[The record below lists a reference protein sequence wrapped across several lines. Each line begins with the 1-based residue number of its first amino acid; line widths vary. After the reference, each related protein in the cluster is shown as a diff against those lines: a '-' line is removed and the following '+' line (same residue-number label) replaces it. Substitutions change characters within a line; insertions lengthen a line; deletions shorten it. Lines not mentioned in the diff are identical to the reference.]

1 MEVYRPK
8 IATDTQ
14 LQKFHSEDYIDFLKK
29 VSPENVKNINS
40 QLTKKFGVGEST
52 DCPIFDGLY
61 DFCAL
66 YSGCSI
72 DGAVKLNQGLTDI
85 AINWSGG
92 LHHAKK
98 VEASGFCEYTYIYIF
113 ICHTLSL
120 LIHIYT
126 HVRLCERYS
135 ASYIRAPQASP
146 ARAVYRHRRAPRR
159 RGGGGFLHHGQGH
172 DRLLPQV
179 RT

>member
-1 MEVYRPK
+1 MTHQLLLAYGLYRKMEVYRPK

-98 VEASGFCEYTYIYIF
+98 VEASGFCEYTCIYLNLSYIKLINAYIY
-113 ICHTLSL
+113 T
-120 LIHIYT
+120 
-126 HVRLCERYS
+126 R
-135 ASYIRAPQASP
+135 
-146 ARAVYRHRRAPRR
+146 
-159 RGGGGFLHHGQGH
+159 
-172 DRLLPQV
+172 
-179 RT
+179 